1 MEEIKV
7 KLQIDTDKAEDFL
20 SDLAEIAN
28 EYDIRADINGL
39 IVSFNVADLLKIN
52 EIERLVE

>member
-28 EYDIRADINGL
+28 EYDIRADINGS
-39 IVSFNVADLLKIN
+39 IVSFNVVDLLKIN
-52 EIERLVE
+52 EIERLEE

>member
-20 SDLAEIAN
+20 SDLAKIAN
-28 EYDIRADINGL
+28 EYDIRADINGS